1 MIRKQD
7 LVYDA
12 FPPSLLSF
20 PDSFGRG
27 MDHPSDASS
36 QVVMNLHAQISL
48 GLVLTLLDKWHI

>member
-1 MIRKQD
+1 MICKQD